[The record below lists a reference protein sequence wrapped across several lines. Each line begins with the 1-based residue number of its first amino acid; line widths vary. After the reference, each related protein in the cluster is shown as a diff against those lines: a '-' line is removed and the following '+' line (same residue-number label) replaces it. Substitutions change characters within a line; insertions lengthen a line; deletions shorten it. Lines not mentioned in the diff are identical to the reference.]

1 MLQLSPSMKP
11 NLPPMGRLFDLGG
24 AYNQTWSILI
34 VCALIF
40 GGVCGR
46 VHAID
51 DIPEGGFRWI
61 QGYDGNEPTAGFRV
75 DGRLRIEAPDEPQ
88 SVGINLSSGRI
99 DVGTTGE
106 ILVQYGPGGS
116 RFINGDLV
124 NEGLV
129 SLKSV
134 LLFRRDGAEWVNR
147 GVIEAAN
154 YMGLAITGKGARFRQ
169 VSGEIRVAG
178 PSSRF
183 EFYNQSRFIY
193 EEATCSPDPC
203 WLQPRRR

>member
-1 MLQLSPSMKP
+1 MNPRFP
-11 NLPPMGRLFDLGG
+11 AMGRLFHLGR
-24 AYNQTWSILI
+24 AYDHTRSIVIL
-34 VCALIF
+34 CALIF

-61 QGYDGNEPTAGFRV
+61 QGYDGNEPTAGFRI

-88 SVGINLSSGRI
+88 SVGIHLSSGRI

-124 NEGLV
+124 N
-129 SLKSV
+129 
-134 LLFRRDGAEWVNR
+134 
-147 GVIEAAN
+147 
-154 YMGLAITGKGARFRQ
+154 
-169 VSGEIRVAG
+169 
-178 PSSRF
+178 
-183 EFYNQSRFIY
+183 
-193 EEATCSPDPC
+193 
-203 WLQPRRR
+203 

>member
-1 MLQLSPSMKP
+1 
-11 NLPPMGRLFDLGG
+11 MGRLFHPSG
-24 AYNQTWSILI
+24 AFDQTRAI
-34 VCALIF
+34 VFLCALIF
-40 GGVCGR
+40 GSVCGT

-61 QGYDGNEPTAGFRV
+61 QGYGGNEPTAGFRV

-88 SVGINLSSGRI
+88 SVSINLSSGRI

-129 SLKSV
+129 TLKSV
-134 LLFRRDGAEWVNR
+134 LLFSRDGAEWVNR
-147 GVIEAAN
+147 GVIEAATDTKSPYISVKFLVWWFEIWDSLTWPEREN
-154 YMGLAITGKGARFRQ
+154 PWMRSERHLWWPGCSVPNLPVPGANGF
-169 VSGEIRVAG
+169 
-178 PSSRF
+178 
-183 EFYNQSRFIY
+183 
-193 EEATCSPDPC
+193 
-203 WLQPRRR
+203 